1 MRTFREKLSLNYVF
15 IQLVTLILEVFCSQ
29 FLKL

>member
-1 MRTFREKLSLNYVF
+1 MRTFCEKLSLNYVF